1 MTRHRLAAWTALL
14 IATLPTVPLEGAQ
27 PAEVSSELRVE
38 RSLLSLDLLAL
49 KEERA
54 RAEKARAEITQLYTR
69 LDQAVSGTSVT
80 LRTLEALSFELQ
92 SARGAERNSAERIAL
107 QLERMQERLRR
118 IALLEGEAGAPL
130 QVTDPITGRWR
141 LRVAPP
147 ERDGV
152 LELKLLGAVVSGTY
166 RIDGEGAGFLRGAFA
181 NNRLRLEKVD
191 GVGRVGAV
199 FEGEWK
205 NDTLRGTWMTSEL
218 ASGKATRGEWSAAKI
233 RER

>member
-1 MTRHRLAAWTALL
+1 VTRHRLAVWALL
-14 IATLPTVPLEGAQ
+14 LTAAISLLPLRAAQ
-27 PAEVSSELRVE
+27 PPEVSTELRIE

-49 KEERA
+49 KEERG
-54 RAEKARAEITQLYTR
+54 RSEKARAEITQLYAR
-69 LDQAVSGTSVT
+69 LDQAMSGPSVA

-92 SARGAERNSAERIAL
+92 SARGAERNSAERMAL

-118 IALLEGEAGAPL
+118 IALLEGEAGGPL

-191 GVGRVGAV
+191 GVGRVSAI

-218 ASGKATRGEWSAAKI
+218 ASGKASRGEWSAAKI